1 MKIFPILSLENF
13 QICVKFVKFILNAVF
28 HLGKLYLYFLKGGN
42 TEIMNFKKLFAASLA
57 TAMLVGCG
65 TATDAGQPAEGT
77 DTGTATAEAASGEG
91 KEVVV
96 AFDAD
101 LSTMDHHIA
110 TDGNSFIMQSMCY
123 SGLTS
128 LTADGAPIPELAT
141 SWDISDDGLVYTF
154 HLAEDATWSNGTP
167 VTAQDFV
174 YGWQRLDDPDL
185 ASEYAFILD
194 TIHVVNAAEC
204 NAGEKPLEELGVKA
218 VDDKTFEVTLT
229 LPCDFLLG
237 LMSFPSFFPLN
248 QEFFEAQ
255 GDQFALSP
263 DNMIFCGPYNMTGW
277 EQGNSYTFTK
287 RADYFNAANYAD
299 AVDTVVF
306 RFQQDTQSALL
317 DYQSGNIDV
326 VKLQGEQ
333 VDMYKDEPGFTNRLT
348 GYLWYIPVNMTVDKL
363 QNLNLR
369 KALAYA
375 IDRESIVTNVLK
387 DGSIAAEGEIP
398 VELATG
404 PDGKDFRVT
413 AGKLTEFDA
422 AKAAEYYAAAVEELG
437 GDVELELLFEDSEAS
452 KAVAENMQ
460 QMFETNCPG
469 LKVTLN
475 SKPKKTRLELMKT
488 QQYELGLT
496 RWGPDY
502 ADPQTY
508 MDLFLSTNVSNNQG
522 RYNSEKYD
530 ELVLKGTTGED
541 ATDSAKRWADFVEAE
556 RVMVAEDY
564 AVIPVYQNGGAM
576 MINPD
581 VTNINFH
588 SASVDDYRN
597 IKKN

>member
-1 MKIFPILSLENF
+1 
-13 QICVKFVKFILNAVF
+13 
-28 HLGKLYLYFLKGGN
+28 
-42 TEIMNFKKLFAASLA
+42 MNFRKLFAASLA

-65 TATDAGQPAEGT
+65 TSTDAGTPAAGT
-77 DTGTATAEAASGEG
+77 DTGTDTASGAAS
-91 KEVVV
+91 EVVV

-101 LSTMDHHIA
+101 LNTMDHHIA

-128 LTADGAPIPELAT
+128 LDKAGTPVPELAT
-141 SWDISDDGLVYTF
+141 SWDVSDDGLVYTF
-154 HLAEDATWSNGTP
+154 HIAEDATWSNGTP
-167 VTAQDFV
+167 VTANDFV
-174 YGWQRLDDPDL
+174 YGWQRLDDPAI

-194 TIHVVNAAEC
+194 TIHVVNAAEV

-237 LMSFPSFFPLN
+237 LMAFPSFFPLN
-248 QEFFEAQ
+248 QEFFESQ
-255 GDQFALSP
+255 GDQFALGI
-263 DNMIFCGPYNMTGW
+263 DNMIYCGPYNMTGW

-287 RADYFNAANYAD
+287 RADYFNQDPD
-299 AVDTVVF
+299 AVETVVF

-317 DYQSGNIDV
+317 EYQSGNIDV

-333 VDMYKDEPGFTNRLT
+333 VDMYKDEPGFTNRLQ
-348 GYLWYIPVNMTVDKL
+348 GYLWYIPVNLTVDKL

-369 KALAYA
+369 KALHYA
-375 IDRESIVTNVLK
+375 INRESIANDVLK

-404 PDGKDFRVT
+404 PDGKDFRET
-413 AGKLTEFDA
+413 AGVLTEYNPE
-422 AKAAEYYAAAVEELG
+422 KAAECYAAAVEELG
-437 GDVELELLFEDSEAS
+437 GDVTLELMFEDSEAS
-452 KAVAENMQ
+452 KAVAENLQ
-460 QMFETNCPG
+460 QQFQTNCPG
-469 LKVTLN
+469 LTVTLN
-475 SKPKKTRLELMKT
+475 SKPKKERLALMKD

-522 RYNSEKYD
+522 RYNSPAYD
-530 ELVLKGTTGED
+530 ELVLKATQGED
-541 ATDSAKRWADFVEAE
+541 ATDSAKRWADLIEAE
-556 RVMVAEDY
+556 RIMVAEDF
-564 AVIPVYQNGGAM
+564 AVIPIYQNGGAM
-576 MINPD
+576 MINTA
-581 VTNINFH
+581 VENVNFH
-588 SASVDDYRN
+588 SAGVDDYRH
-597 IKKN
+597 IYKK